1 VVDGAFGPI
10 YVRPAPG
17 SETPFRLI
25 SADPAELNALER
37 AEKNT
42 RPIMLNS
49 WNHQTSQ
56 ERIDIAMATG
66 LDTFCS
72 NSFLINGKG
81 SSICLSPAAINAS
94 VNPAVA
100 PLLNGL
106 SYTDLG

>member
-1 VVDGAFGPI
+1 VVDGLIGPI

-17 SETPFRLI
+17 SDMPFHLI
-25 SADPAELNALER
+25 SADPAELTALEG
-37 AEKNT
+37 AEHST
-42 RPIMLNS
+42 RPILLNS
-49 WNHQTSQ
+49 WYHQTSQ

-94 VNPAVA
+94 ANPALA